1 MSYVDLV
8 LVTTEEPGTPI
19 LCYAPK
25 FSSLKRGE
33 TVVLEGDVIAKVIDS
48 YTADPTRDSFM
59 FIRRLYG
66 MREPHKIIARIS
78 RREMKY
84 EEEDDVFNQ
93 TGE

>member
-1 MSYVDLV
+1 MSYIDLV
-8 LVTTEEPGTPI
+8 LVKTEEPGTPI

-25 FSSLKRGE
+25 FSSLHRDE
-33 TVVLEGDVIAKVIDS
+33 TVVLEGEVIAKVIDS

-59 FIRRLYG
+59 FIRRLNG
-66 MREPHKIIARIS
+66 MREPHKIIAKIA
-78 RREMKY
+78 RREFEY

>member
-8 LVTTEEPGTPI
+8 LVTTAEPGAPI

-25 FSSLKRGE
+25 FSALQRGE
-33 TVVLEGDVIAKVIDS
+33 TVVLEGEVTAKVLDS
-48 YTADPTRDSFM
+48 VTTDSLRDEFM
-59 FIRRLYG
+59 FIRKLNG

-78 RREMKY
+78 RREMEY